1 VSGGDIGKAGE
12 DAAARY
18 LRKNGC
24 KILERNFSTPLGE
37 IDIIALD
44 GEVVCFVEV
53 RSRSSADFGSA
64 VEKLPRRKQ
73 RQVTKAALAYLKTK
87 HLEDVDIRFDYAAVV
102 IPGEG
107 KSQVEFIRDA
117 FQPRESMRGR

>member
-1 VSGGDIGKAGE
+1 MSGGDIGKAGE

-87 HLEDVDIRFDYAAVV
+87 HLEDADIRFDYAAVV
-102 IPGEG
+102 IPREG
-107 KSQVEFIRDA
+107 KSQVDLIRDA